1 MSLNWKEID
10 LILSELPLENGR
22 IQKVSQVSFHTLLLE
37 IYHPDAGRW
46 TLGIFLA
53 QNRCRLHQVTLPV
66 TGKRSTQ
73 QRFMQLLRSR
83 ITGGRIIRAA
93 QIDQT
98 RIVEICIDRSGE
110 RSVLYIRLWGGASN
124 AVLCSEDGVILDA
137 CWRRPG
143 RGEVSGERFSF
154 PEQSSAPKTYEVRPY
169 PRETG
174 FNAYIEQQ
182 YRSGE
187 ITQLKDQL
195 RSQVET
201 MLGQFE
207 ASLVSR
213 LSSME
218 AQILDDGARTRELAD
233 IVAANLHLI
242 QPGDVS
248 MTADDFYHGNVSIE
262 IPLDPKLSPGEQAE
276 AYYRRSKKQQRT
288 REHLIEDIENIK
300 RQLEEISRRR
310 EELLTDQKDPEQQVQ
325 LLREYI
331 SEASSTADQTPDQER
346 IPGLQFRSGH
356 FRILVGRNARENDLL
371 LRNHTRGNDY
381 WLHARDFPGGY
392 VFIKYHPS
400 KTVPLETL
408 LDAASLALY
417 YSKARKN
424 GKGDLYYT
432 QVKYLRRAKHG
443 KTGTVIPTQ
452 EKNLY
457 AEIDQKRLK
466 DLLGGTL

>member
-10 LILSELPLENGR
+10 LILSELSLEQGR

-37 IYHPDAGRW
+37 IFHPDAGRW

-53 QNRCRLHQVTLPV
+53 QNRCRIHQVTLPV

-83 ITGGRIIRAA
+83 ITGGRIVRAA

-124 AVLCSEDGVILDA
+124 AVLCSEKGVIIDA

-143 RGEVSGERFSF
+143 RGEVSGEPFSF
-154 PEQSSAPKTYEVRPY
+154 PEQSSSPKTYEVRPF
-169 PRETG
+169 PKETG
-174 FNAYIEQQ
+174 FNAYIEHQC
-182 YRSGE
+182 RTGE
-187 ITQLKDQL
+187 IIQLKEQL
-195 RSQVET
+195 R
-201 MLGQFE
+201 GQAKAVLADRE
-207 ASLVSR
+207 SSLMSR

-218 AQILDDGARTRELAD
+218 AQVLDDGSRTKELAD
-233 IVAANLHLI
+233 IIAANLHLI
-242 QPGDVS
+242 GPGDASV
-248 MTADDFYHGNVSIE
+248 TAEDFYHGNASVD
-262 IPLDPKLSPGEQAE
+262 IPLDPKIPPGEQAQ
-276 AYYRRSKKQQRT
+276 AYYRRAKKQQRT
-288 REHLIEDIENIK
+288 RKHLLEDIENIK
-300 RQLEEISRRR
+300 RQLEEISRKRQ
-310 EELLTDQKDPEQQVQ
+310 ELLTDREDPEQQVQ

-331 SEASSTADQTPDQER
+331 SEESAAAAQAPDQER

-392 VFIKYHPS
+392 VFIKYQPS

-408 LDAASLALY
+408 LDAANLALY

-457 AEIDQKRLK
+457 AEIDQNRLK
-466 DLLGGTL
+466 NLLGGTS